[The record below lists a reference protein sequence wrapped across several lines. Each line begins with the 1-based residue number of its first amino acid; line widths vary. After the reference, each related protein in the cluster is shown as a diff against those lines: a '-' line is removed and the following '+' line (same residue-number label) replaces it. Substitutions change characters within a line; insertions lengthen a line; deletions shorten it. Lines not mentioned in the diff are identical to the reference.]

1 MSRSALKGIQAAAGA
16 AAGGPTY
23 VEDVFSTF
31 LYEGTASSMSVNN
44 GIDLA
49 GEGGLVWIKNRST
62 SADHHLGDTARGV
75 SAAILHSNS
84 SGQGTDYGAYGFT
97 GFNSDGFTI
106 NGAGSVGLD
115 ASGND
120 YVSWT
125 FRKQPGFFDVVTYTG
140 NGSTQTISHNL
151 GTTPGFIAIKSTSHS
166 STN

>member
-84 SGQGTDYGAYGFT
+84 SGQGTDYGAYGFR
-97 GFNSDGFTI
+97 
-106 NGAGSVGLD
+106 GLI
-115 ASGND
+115 
-120 YVSWT
+120 
-125 FRKQPGFFDVVTYTG
+125 
-140 NGSTQTISHNL
+140 QTISLLTVLVPLDLMLLEMIMFL
-151 GTTPGFIAIKSTSHS
+151 GH
-166 STN
+166 